1 MQQQLHTGLL
11 QFYCFFKSSP
21 NFWGKKIHRQHWR
34 RRWRRELTFQKLKT
48 LVKTKKSYNWRY
60 RKLSNDQSIF
70 FANVSR
76 WPFFNFSSQISKS
89 KKFFSICSHSLSH
102 SNFARFFVLPNV
114 PAKANILTSEDQE
127 AVVNIQRLGH
137 FFSQPSGRQI
147 LNFNIHLMN
156 LTEPE
161 EGEKWIL
168 NGKFKPPRIPPNY
181 VNVYTLTPFQEMF
194 LTKHEIFPFFFYFKF
209 KL

>member
-1 MQQQLHTGLL
+1 MQTFHVDHFLIFHLKARKAKNSF
-11 QFYCFFKSSP
+11 QFV
-21 NFWGKKIHRQHWR
+21 
-34 RRWRRELTFQKLKT
+34 LTL
-48 LVKTKKSYNWRY
+48 
-60 RKLSNDQSIF
+60 
-70 FANVSR
+70 
-76 WPFFNFSSQISKS
+76 
-89 KKFFSICSHSLSH
+89 SLSH

-161 EGEKWIL
+161 EGEK
-168 NGKFKPPRIPPNY
+168 
-181 VNVYTLTPFQEMF
+181 
-194 LTKHEIFPFFFYFKF
+194 
-209 KL
+209 